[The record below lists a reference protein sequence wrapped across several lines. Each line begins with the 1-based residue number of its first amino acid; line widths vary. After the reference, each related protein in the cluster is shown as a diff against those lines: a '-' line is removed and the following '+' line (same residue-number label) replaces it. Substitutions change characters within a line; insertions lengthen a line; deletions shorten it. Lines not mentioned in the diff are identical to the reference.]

1 MTGGSIRYVG
11 IDVSKQR
18 LDIAVR
24 PPGERRQVANDPTG
38 IAQLVRDLR
47 RLRPALVVCEST
59 GGWER
64 LLVSSLAAAR
74 LPMVV
79 VNPRQVRDFAR
90 ATGQLAKTD
99 ELDAQVIA
107 HFAEA
112 VRPEVRPLPDAA
124 ARLLD
129 ELVTRRQ
136 QLIEM
141 RTAESNRRRLA
152 TGRLRQQLDDHLAW
166 LDRQLRELDEDL
178 DQTLRQS
185 PAWREQ
191 DDLLRSVKGVGPVL
205 SATLLASLPEL
216 GRLDHKQI
224 AALVGVAPF
233 NRDSGTVRG
242 KRRIWGGRARV
253 RAVLYMATLA
263 AVRSNPILRAFYRRL
278 LDAGKLQKVALV
290 ACMHKLL
297 TILNAMVRDQRR
309 WEPVHT
315 A

>member
-1 MTGGSIRYVG
+1 MTGGSVRYVG

-18 LDIAVR
+18 LDVAVR
-24 PPGERRQVANDPTG
+24 PRGERRQVANDPTG
-38 IAQLVRDLR
+38 IARLVRDLR

-64 LLVSSLAAAR
+64 LLVSSLAAGR
-74 LPMVV
+74 LPIVV

-112 VRPEVRPLPDAA
+112 VRPEVRLLPD
-124 ARLLD
+124 
-129 ELVTRRQ
+129 
-136 QLIEM
+136 
-141 RTAESNRRRLA
+141 AESNRRRLA

-166 LDRQLRELDEDL
+166 LDRQLREVDEDL

-185 PAWREQ
+185 PAWRAQ

-242 KRRIWGGRARV
+242 KRRIWGGRAPV

-263 AVRSNPILRAFYRRL
+263 AVRSNPILRTFYRRL

-290 ACMHKLL
+290 ACMHTLL
-297 TILNAMVRDQRR
+297 TILNAMLRDQRR
-309 WEPVHT
+309 WQPVHT